1 MIIRKCELSD
11 LASVYCLIK
20 KELDYP
26 DIAEASFQERLKKMM
41 ELGNYSVYVAE
52 TNGVVCG
59 FISTVT
65 EFSLE
70 VEGEF
75 LRIIGLAVKTEFQRS
90 GIGSA
95 LLMFAED
102 NAVKNGYGVITL
114 SSNFKRAEA
123 HKFYE
128 KMGYGKTS
136 YTFKKFI

>member
-1 MIIRKCELSD
+1 MKIRKCEFSD
-11 LASVYCLIK
+11 IASVYGLIK
-20 KELDYP
+20 NELDYP
-26 DIAEASFQERLKKMM
+26 DIVEISVQERFKKMM
-41 ELGNYSVYVAE
+41 ARGNYSVYVAE
-52 TNGVVCG
+52 TDGEVCG

-95 LLMFAED
+95 LVMFVED
-102 NAVKNGYGVITL
+102 IAVKNGYGVITL

-136 YTFKKFI
+136 YTFKKYL